1 MSSGALERGGLTGWR
16 WQVGDKVF
24 AHGKDMYYDGWEDT
38 VQINYGHPKAREEMT
53 KVACRVCVRR
63 CDIGAGA
70 RLKSE
75 ASREE
80 AASCLGVLACL
91 CSLDLLGVRI

>member
-1 MSSGALERGGLTGWR
+1 MTPAQPPISAVGRGGLTGWR

-53 KVACRVCVRR
+53 KVACRVCV
-63 CDIGAGA
+63 CGGVIFG
-70 RLKSE
+70 
-75 ASREE
+75 
-80 AASCLGVLACL
+80 LGY
-91 CSLDLLGVRI
+91 G